1 MNESSKSQAPSSKEI
16 PSSKNQRHM
25 VAVLFWSVG
34 FGASL
39 ERGAWDLELFL

>member
-16 PSSKNQRHM
+16 PSSKHQREIAAM
-25 VAVLFWSVG
+25 PFWSLG

-39 ERGAWDLELFL
+39 ELGAWDLELFL